1 MKINIKRIN
10 DDFLMEATNDTNNT
24 LLMDGSESI
33 GGHNKGMRP
42 MQLLLVS
49 IGGCSA
55 IDIISILKKQRQDI
69 QDFQVEVESDSI
81 KVEDHSVFKDIE
93 VKFLIQGTVDL
104 DKAKRAA
111 ELSFTKYCSVSKAL
125 EYGSNVSYSVYVN
138 GQLA

>member
-1 MKINIKRIN
+1 MESS
-10 DDFLMEATNDTNNT
+10 FLSFLLSTTNFTT
-24 LLMDGSESI
+24 RLLIPKVD
-33 GGHNKGMRP
+33 
-42 MQLLLVS
+42 
-49 IGGCSA
+49 
-55 IDIISILKKQRQDI
+55 IDLN
-69 QDFQVEVESDSI
+69 
-81 KVEDHSVFKDIE
+81 IE